1 MAGAA
6 WTASAQNFP
15 PIAKATPMPE
25 EVFLGQSI
33 LFSSAESLDPD
44 EGPQPLT
51 FLWDFGDG
59 ATSTD
64 ANPLHTY
71 INAGAYRVS
80 LTASDGADAA
90 IDTAVVHVLA
100 PPTTTAPAKSG
111 LLALNPAQTELWV
124 ANPDS
129 DSVSALLVT
138 SNSLVKLAEIP
149 VGRQPR
155 TLAFS
160 PDGARVYVGCQGTNE
175 LSVMLRK
182 ASSSLLMGDAA
193 TWRIIFRATCRC
205 STRSIPVPPR

>member
-1 MAGAA
+1 MRRAFNLYRRLVSSRQDLSLHGRCALDCQRA
-6 WTASAQNFP
+6 KLSADCQ
-15 PIAKATPMPE
+15 
-25 EVFLGQSI
+25 G
-33 LFSSAESLDPD
+33 
-44 EGPQPLT
+44 
-51 FLWDFGDG
+51 
-59 ATSTD
+59 
-64 ANPLHTY
+64 H
-71 INAGAYRVS
+71 
-80 LTASDGADAA
+80 ADAA

-175 LSVMLRK
+175 LSV
-182 ASSSLLMGDAA
+182 
-193 TWRIIFRATCRC
+193 
-205 STRSIPVPPR
+205 